1 MQSKSVKGSDEQI
14 RYQSGGCDMF
24 LEAEWMIFHRKFLS
38 IMQEG
43 FRQPTCVPS

>member
-1 MQSKSVKGSDEQI
+1 
-14 RYQSGGCDMF
+14 MF

-43 FRQPTCVPS
+43 FRQPTCVPTRSTYLRRPSYYMYVASSR